1 MEKYK
6 KTVYIGLSILIYL
19 VFAYFVLKY
28 ALGIILPF
36 LFSLGVVVLSRPTV
50 NKICS
55 KIKLPKSIISVSVTV
70 IILTLFFGL
79 LSLCL
84 SVIFSQIGNLTSKI
98 IEYLSSNDNYII
110 KALDFLEGL
119 KDKFPFLSSEN
130 SSSSSVYSIA
140 TEMAISSLKNLS
152 DKLTN
157 AVSVFIVALPE
168 IIITVIV
175 IILALFYFSK
185 DYEKI
190 TVYIKRKLPTK
201 ISEKLPIIKKDIIYV
216 LTSYLRSYL
225 ILFLLTFT
233 ELFVGL
239 LILKIENAFLISVII
254 AIVDILPILGT
265 GIVLIPWS
273 AILFITGNT
282 TLGFGILVLYAIIYF
297 VRQIAEPKIVSA
309 HMNVHPIVAI
319 ISMYA
324 GLKIA
329 GFGGMIFAPLL
340 VFLTKTVYSSF
351 KNEKNIENQA
361 EM

>member
-6 KTVYIGLSILIYL
+6 KTVYIGLSILIYIA
-19 VFAYFVLKY
+19 FAYFFLKY
-28 ALGIILPF
+28 ALGIIFPF
-36 LFSLGVVVLSRPTV
+36 IFSLGVVVLTRPTV
-50 NKICS
+50 NKICT
-55 KIKLPKSIISVSVTV
+55 KTKMPKPIVSICVTV
-70 IILTLFFGL
+70 FLLLIFFGII
-79 LSLCL
+79 SLCL
-84 SVIFSQIGNLTSKI
+84 GVIFSQIGSLTSKI
-98 IEYLSSNDNYII
+98 IEYLSSSDNYIS
-110 KALDFLEGL
+110 KLLEFLDGL
-119 KDKFPFLSSEN
+119 KHKLPFLN
-130 SSSSSVYSIA
+130 SSSDSSGVYSIA

-157 AVSVFIVALPE
+157 AVAAFIGALPE

-190 TVYIKRKLPTK
+190 TSYIKNKLPKK
-201 ISEKLPIIKKDIIYV
+201 ISGKLPRIKKDISYV

-239 LILKIENAFLISVII
+239 IILKIENAFLISVII

-273 AILFITGNT
+273 IVLFVTGNT
-282 TLGFGILVLYAIIYF
+282 SLGFGILVLYAIIYF

-329 GFGGMIFAPLL
+329 GFGGMIIAPLI

-351 KNEKNIENQA
+351 KNEKNIENEA
-361 EM
+361 KM